1 MTEPLKVGDKCPYC
15 GKPIDAVHNQ
25 KIIDRGWNAV
35 LRKQDVRTREMQF
48 CSPKCGGNYQM
59 GCEG

>member
-1 MTEPLKVGDKCPYC
+1 VSEPLKAGDKCPYC
-15 GKPIDAVHNQ
+15 GTLIQTVHNAR
-25 KIIDRGWNAV
+25 IIDRGWNPV
-35 LRKQDVRTREMQF
+35 TRKQYVRERVMQF

>member
-1 MTEPLKVGDKCPYC
+1 MTDEPEKKCPYC
-15 GKPIDAVHNQ
+15 GQPITAPHTSR
-25 KIIDRGWNAV
+25 IIDRGWNPV
-35 LRKQDVRTREMQF
+35 TRKQYVRTRDIEF